1 MDKAEDRRDQYRYA
15 RQDKLFVQVLASNE
29 KVDVTNVTVLCHS
42 CDASINGLKVEL
54 EVELDINSLV
64 DLWVSFEGLDGKF
77 YLRGHV
83 CWCYKAENNDAIFQI
98 GIELEDAFAT
108 DYETWI
114 ELLESFSD

>member
-1 MDKAEDRRDQYRYA
+1 MDIHEDRREQYRYT
-15 RQDKLFVQVLASNE
+15 RHDKLFVQILASNE
-29 KVDVTNVTVLCHS
+29 KIEVTDVTVLCHS

-54 EVELDINSLV
+54 EMQLPVNSLV
-64 DLWVSFEGLDGKF
+64 DLWVAFEGLEGKF

-83 CWCYKAENNDAIFQI
+83 CWCYIADNNGHLYQT